1 MAGRSLPNR
10 ALTASAP
17 CPAGTLGT
25 LTAACACAAPGL
37 AGSDCSSG
45 PFGAADGGAD
55 GTSRGGRSVN
65 ELSKL
70 CVLPK
75 NCALAAAASA
85 ASQTPVAKTSWL
97 PLPDLVPP
105 ILMGRSFRPQ

>member
-1 MAGRSLPNR
+1 
-10 ALTASAP
+10 

-45 PFGAADGGAD
+45 PFGAADGATLPLGGMRLWAGAGGAD
-55 GTSRGGRSVN
+55 GTARGGPSAN
-65 ELSKL
+65 ERSKL

-75 NCALAAAASA
+75 NCALAPAASA
-85 ASQTPVAKTSWL
+85 GSQTRVAKRSGP
-97 PLPDLVPP
+97 PLPDPAPP
-105 ILMGRSFRPQ
+105 TLMGRSFRPQ

>member
-1 MAGRSLPNR
+1 
-10 ALTASAP
+10 TASAP

-37 AGSDCSSG
+37 AGSDCSGG
-45 PFGAADGGAD
+45 PFGATLPLGGMRLWAGAGGAD
-55 GTSRGGRSVN
+55 GTSRGGRRGN

-70 CVLPK
+70 LVLPED
-75 NCALAAAASA
+75 CALAAAASA